1 MHRLRCIITADCQL
15 LFNQMYVKRDSS
27 LPILFSSTSKKR
39 LGAVL
44 RSTSLMQHCGRRK
57 LNCHCKLMASNS
69 QRFYGRALPLW
80 TLHADRG
87 AVSITVP
94 HWFDAPDPARLM
106 SGRSP
111 QLASAVSL
119 QPSAASA
126 RLQNP
131 TNRQYCSISKSK

>member
-27 LPILFSSTSKKR
+27 VPSFFFKHFKKR
-39 LGAVL
+39 PSAAI

-57 LNCHCKLMASNS
+57 LNCHCKLTASKS
-69 QRFYGRALPLW
+69 HCFHFRVLPLQ
-80 TLHADRG
+80 TPHGDRG

-94 HWFDAPDPARLM
+94 RRFDAPDPARLM

-111 QLASAVSL
+111 QLASVVSL
-119 QPSAASA
+119 QPSALSA
-126 RLQNP
+126 RLPNNL
-131 TNRQYCSISKSK
+131 TDNTFTFT